1 MQKRKM
7 FLILAIALIVALAL
21 PLGVSAQGNEIVAY
35 TYAGQTYTFVSGHP
49 VFQPGDTTTTGK
61 LLSSSYPFSVQSYA
75 NRTAMENGNV
85 LGRADAEYVATLL
98 GDEYTLSVQGTTAA
112 MWLEVIVGSIES
124 DGFWYDGTLT
134 SLHNGHLVVPAGD
147 TQVTP
152 QVMSSNAVFVVV
164 NYLDAAAVE
173 ASTPAGSLP
182 ANCTTLVGQQCTV
195 EVRGTDASMM
205 LEILPASTASGS
217 VTATV
222 IPAVVATTTPNPLLG
237 EVTPIPAQSATGLTP
252 SAVVFPSASNTW
264 VWGPIQGQN
273 PMIRDW
279 QITLSQLGVTPALWQ
294 TPPNVDNPL
303 VDNSLFPTTAQSPAP
318 WGIEWPGTDLTLFC
332 QQDTRCDEVISAQHI
347 RYYTG
352 NLEPNGM
359 GSVKPCHQQGG
370 IGCMLIQ
377 VNSNGE
383 TDSVF
388 TDQGFIRGYTFQGR
402 YWDGN
407 HLGNGLWGLISFGTA
422 NMTNQ
427 LTNIN
432 QPGLTNAG
440 GNCSTAAGCIGTYI
454 QLQFLSGG
462 FEEGYGEFLY
472 IKP

>member
-1 MQKRKM
+1 MQHKRM
-7 FLILAIALIVALAL
+7 AQMIAALIALITVLTL
-21 PLGVSAQGNEIVAY
+21 PLGVSAQGNEVV
-35 TYAGQTYTFVSGHP
+35 TFVYNGSTLVALHNGNI
-49 VFQPGDTTTTGK
+49 VFQPGNTQAGTVV
-61 LLSSSYPFSVQSYA
+61 LEAPVEFSVVSFVD
-75 NRTAMENGNV
+75 RTALEAGNR
-85 LGRADAEYVATLL
+85 LGGAEAECTSTLAGQRCSVEVAGT
-98 GDEYTLSVQGTTAA
+98 GDQL
-112 MWLEVIVGSIES
+112 WLEVVLAPTSSLTEVSYGGSAIALLHGGNFVFRPGSTVAAASPLNANHPFVLVSYADRSALEAGAPLGSIAASCNTIVGAQCAASIA
-124 DGFWYDGTLT
+124 GTGT
-134 SLHNGHLVVPAGD
+134 NTLVKIQSAD
-147 TQVTP
+147 FQ
-152 QVMSSNAVFVVV
+152 
-164 NYLDAAAVE
+164 
-173 ASTPAGSLP
+173 LP
-182 ANCTTLVGQQCTV
+182 AATPSAQL
-195 EVRGTDASMM
+195 
-205 LEILPASTASGS
+205 
-217 VTATV
+217 TATQ
-222 IPAVVATTTPNPLLG
+222 NPLLG
-237 EVTPIPAQSATGLTP
+237 QATPIPAQSGTP
-252 SAVVFPSASNTW
+252 SAVVFPSTSNTW
-264 VWGPIQGQN
+264 VWGAIQGQN
-273 PMIRDW
+273 PMIADW
-279 QITLSQLGVTPALWQ
+279 QYTLSQLGVTPALWQ

-352 NLEPNGM
+352 DLEPNGM